1 MPVSAAPRVAARVF
15 LIFSLGYFLSYLA
28 RGINL
33 PLMPLL
39 GSELSL
45 SGAQL
50 GLLTSVYLI
59 AFALSQLPLGVLLD
73 RFGPRPVQGC
83 LLLLAAAGALI
94 SSRADGFGMLLVG
107 RLLLGI
113 GTSGCLMAGLKAIV
127 MWFAPER
134 LPVLNGAIY
143 AIGGLGSVVTGTP
156 ATLAL
161 QAMSW
166 RSLFLI
172 VSALILAASLLIWL
186 GVPARRQEH
195 VTGATRTID
204 VARGIARILRS
215 AIFWRVAPLA
225 MLSQGAY
232 MAVQGLW
239 AGPHLRDVE
248 GLDDAA
254 TASIVT
260 LVGWMMV
267 VGAASLGWLARR
279 LEMAGLSL
287 HASAGAGM
295 GLFVLAQALIAAR
308 LPLPPALTWGLFG
321 LSGTAGILAYA
332 SLARA
337 FNPALAG
344 RVSTA
349 LNLLVFCGAFLLQYG
364 IGVLLDQWPH
374 EGGRYAP
381 EAHQAAWRTMI
392 ALQALALLWYARHD
406 GTGAAAA

>member
-1 MPVSAAPRVAARVF
+1 MPSSASSRVAVRVF

-39 GSELSL
+39 SSELSL

-59 AFALSQLPLGVLLD
+59 AFALCQLPLGVLLD
-73 RFGPRPVQGC
+73 RFGPRPVQGS
-83 LLLLAAAGALI
+83 LLLLAAAGALV
-94 SSRADGFGMLLVG
+94 SSQADGFGMLLIG

-172 VSALILAASLLIWL
+172 VSALILAASLLIWF
-186 GVPARRQEH
+186 GVPARRQEY
-195 VTGATRTID
+195 GPGGTRTID
-204 VARGIARILRS
+204 VARGIVRILRS

-239 AGPHLRDVE
+239 AGPYLRDVE
-248 GLDDAA
+248 GLDEAT

-295 GLFVLAQALIAAR
+295 GLFVLAQVLIAAR
-308 LPLPPALTWGLFG
+308 LALPPALTWGLFG
-321 LSGTAGILAYA
+321 LCGTAGILAYA

-337 FNPALAG
+337 FSPALAG

-374 EGGRYAP
+374 DGGRYAP
-381 EAHQAAWRTMI
+381 DAHQAAWWTMI
-392 ALQALALLWYARHD
+392 ALQTLALLWYARR
-406 GTGAAAA
+406 GGGRAATA